1 MLRVQIDSVLHNLP
15 TAVIVEWLTRV
26 WVDVEPREVAARN
39 VEANPVAPLENERRR
54 IHLDR
59 ELVGLSGVQELG
71 LAETVAVSSAHDAI
85 GNIEIHT
92 GQESRRW
99 EDTRRQAWL

>member
-1 MLRVQIDSVLHNLP
+1 MLRVQIDSVLRNLQ

-26 WVDVEPREVAARN
+26 WVDVEPREVAARD

-92 GQESRRW
+92 GRKVGVGRI
-99 EDTRRQAWL
+99 RL